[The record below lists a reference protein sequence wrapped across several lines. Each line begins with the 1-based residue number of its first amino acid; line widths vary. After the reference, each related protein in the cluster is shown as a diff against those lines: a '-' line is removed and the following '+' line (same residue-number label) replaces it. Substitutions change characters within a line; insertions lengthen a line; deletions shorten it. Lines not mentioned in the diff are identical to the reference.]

1 MLRSFVVGVTIAG
14 LALACAA
21 AARAQTGPE
30 IARSAEP
37 RPIRP
42 LESFPRRDERPI
54 PRPPVPPT
62 YASIELRRYPD
73 IAEAGQGAAAAGDA
87 FYAIVNTRI
96 GKYAKSDGA
105 NLAERVGD
113 PTQVVHINACAVI
126 EARLMCAHSNFPHV
140 PMLSSV
146 EVFDPDTLTHLDS
159 ISLGEQIGSLT
170 WIDRHDGTW
179 WAAFAN
185 HDERGGQPGRD
196 HHYAAV
202 VRFDDEWRRMESYT
216 FPASVL
222 ERFAPTATSGGQW
235 GDDGL
240 LYVTG
245 HDAKEVYV
253 LRLPEI
259 GSNLVHVATV
269 NVEFEG
275 QGWAWDPTEERTIWS
290 ISRPNRA
297 VVVTRIPPSPT
308 RAEPGDE
315 GTPLDSPRLPGDVG

>member
-1 MLRSFVVGVTIAG
+1 MLLKL
-14 LALACAA
+14 LAVALLAATSNAA
-21 AARAQTGPE
+21 MAQTPPP
-30 IARSAEP
+30 AEQP
-37 RPIRP
+37 R
-42 LESFPRRDERPI
+42 FPRQEERPI
-54 PRPPVPPT
+54 PRLPPAPV
-62 YASIELRRYPD
+62 YESEELRRYPA
-73 IAEAGQGAAAAGDA
+73 IAEAGQGAAAAGDV

-96 GKYAKSDGA
+96 GKYAKADGA
-105 NLAERVGD
+105 KLAEWVGD

-185 HDERGGQPGRD
+185 YDERGGQPGRD

-202 VRFDDEWRRMESYT
+202 VRFDDQWRRLESYA
-216 FPASVL
+216 FPAEVL
-222 ERFAPTATSGGQW
+222 ARFAPTATSGGQW

-245 HDAKEVYV
+245 HDAQELYV
-253 LRLPEI
+253 LRLPRI
-259 GSNLVHVATV
+259 GSTLVHVATV
-269 NVEFEG
+269 NVGFEG
-275 QGWAWDPTEERTIWS
+275 QGWAWDPTEDRTIWS

-297 VVVTRIPPSPT
+297 VVVTRIPEIP
-308 RAEPGDE
+308 D
-315 GTPLDSPRLPGDVG
+315 PR